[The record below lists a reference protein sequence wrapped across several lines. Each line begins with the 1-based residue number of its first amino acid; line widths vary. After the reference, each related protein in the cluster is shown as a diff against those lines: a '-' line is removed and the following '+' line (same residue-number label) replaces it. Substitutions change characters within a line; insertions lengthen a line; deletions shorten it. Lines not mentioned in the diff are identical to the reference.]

1 MTTGS
6 GTLAGNPTAILAD
19 WAAGVRLA
27 DIPEAIRER
36 AIDLLLDAIAVAL
49 AADRAEEMAAVDRF
63 ATVLGD
69 WPNTTVIGQAGRRSA
84 AAATLLNAYR
94 ITALTA
100 CDVYTSAHFH
110 VTPEVVP
117 PALAVAEE
125 LRSDGAA
132 LLTSLAVGFE
142 VATRVAAGLRY
153 SAFRARGWHSPG
165 VAGPFGGAAAVGQLR
180 GLGPDPMRNALGLAG
195 SQSAGTWA
203 SWGTPTVKFHQARA
217 ALSGLLAGN
226 LAATGFSAA
235 DDILANPDGG
245 LLHAYSDGGEPAAIT
260 ADLGRRWEL
269 ERISLRPWPGATPLQ
284 PVITGLFRLIA
295 DGTLVAPHAGGVRIF
310 VAPSVHDQHAR
321 FRHPSGT
328 FEAMLSID
336 YAAAAIL
343 TFGRLGF
350 EEFTPAV
357 YNRDDLARRIDD
369 QIMLAPDPELTPLQC
384 RLEVDGSPPRTLTVD
399 RPKGH
404 PDDPASR
411 SLLSDKLRACAA
423 GVLTPAAVESLLGS
437 IERIAELDDLA
448 PVFALMRTD
457 S

>member
-1 MTTGS
+1 MTSRTQS
-6 GTLAGNPTAILAD
+6 LPANPTAALAD
-19 WAAGVRLA
+19 WASRLQLEA
-27 DIPEAIRER
+27 VPDAIRER
-36 AIDLLLDAIAVAL
+36 AIDLLLDAVAVAL
-49 AADRAEEMAAVDRF
+49 AADRSEEMTAIERF
-63 ATVLGD
+63 ALVLGD
-69 WPNTTVIGQAGRRSA
+69 WPSTTVIGTADRRSA
-84 AAATLLNAYR
+84 AAATLINAYR

-100 CDVYTSAHFH
+100 CDVYTPAHFH

-125 LRSDGAA
+125 LQSNGAA
-132 LLTSLAVGFE
+132 LLVSLIAGFE

-153 SAFRARGWHSPG
+153 EAFRARGWHSPG
-165 VAGPFGGAAAVGQLR
+165 VAGPFGGAAAVGRLR
-180 GLGPDPMRNALGLAG
+180 GLDPEAMRNAFGLAG

-235 DDILANPDGG
+235 EDVLGNPDGG
-245 LLHAYSDGGEPAAIT
+245 LLHAYSDGGDPAAIT
-260 ADLGRRWEL
+260 SDLGERWEL
-269 ERISLRPWPGATPLQ
+269 ERISLRPWPSATPLQ
-284 PVITGLFRLIA
+284 PVITGLFRLLA
-295 DGTLVAPHAGGVRIF
+295 SGALDVPHRGAVRIF

-321 FRHPSGT
+321 FRHPTGT

-357 YNRDDLARRIDD
+357 YTQADIVGRIDE
-369 QIMLAPDPELTPLQC
+369 QIVLAADPALTPLQC
-384 RLEVDGSPPRTLTVD
+384 RIEVDGPSPTTLVVD

-404 PDDPASR
+404 PDDPAPR
-411 SLLSDKLRACAA
+411 SLLVDKFRACAA
-423 GVLTPAAVESLLGS
+423 SVLEPRSIDDLQES
-437 IERIAELDDLA
+437 IEGIAGLDDLGLM
-448 PVFALMRTD
+448 FARMRRNA
-457 S
+457 